1 MVAQYPKFKKNQVL
15 DFFYDILIHATYPGF
30 KKKSYGKSKF
40 QVAWTTNLTADS
52 DSSQKTDNWKCL
64 SFLKIRMGTL
74 SKLDFNFQEKGKFFL
89 FLYKVLYGTT
99 LMVFLKVFLMEYLKK
114 KDTFN
119 YQFFVRIPNLQ
130 SDMKSKQLEN

>member
-1 MVAQYPKFKKNQVL
+1 
-15 DFFYDILIHATYPGF
+15 
-30 KKKSYGKSKF
+30 
-40 QVAWTTNLTADS
+40 
-52 DSSQKTDNWKCL
+52 
-64 SFLKIRMGTL
+64 MGTL
-74 SKLDFNFQEKGKFFL
+74 SKLDFNFQEEGKFYL

-130 SDMKSKQLEN
+130 SDMKSKQLEILTSHRNFS

>member
-1 MVAQYPKFKKNQVL
+1 
-15 DFFYDILIHATYPGF
+15 
-30 KKKSYGKSKF
+30 
-40 QVAWTTNLTADS
+40 
-52 DSSQKTDNWKCL
+52 
-64 SFLKIRMGTL
+64 MGTL

-119 YQFFVRIPNLQ
+119 YQFL
-130 SDMKSKQLEN
+130 

>member
-1 MVAQYPKFKKNQVL
+1 
-15 DFFYDILIHATYPGF
+15 
-30 KKKSYGKSKF
+30 
-40 QVAWTTNLTADS
+40 
-52 DSSQKTDNWKCL
+52 
-64 SFLKIRMGTL
+64 MGTL

-89 FLYKVLYGTT
+89 FLYKVLHGTT

-130 SDMKSKQLEN
+130 SDMKSKQLEILTSHRNFS

>member
-1 MVAQYPKFKKNQVL
+1 
-15 DFFYDILIHATYPGF
+15 
-30 KKKSYGKSKF
+30 
-40 QVAWTTNLTADS
+40 
-52 DSSQKTDNWKCL
+52 
-64 SFLKIRMGTL
+64 MGTL

-130 SDMKSKQLEN
+130 SDMKSKQLEILTSHRNFS